1 MDDRLRGGQRAALVE
16 GMNSVDA
23 PAQEPAAAARLRL
36 SPWVVA
42 LTIAT
47 IACVAAALLM
57 RHTGDGTNYD
67 FYGQWIGRDAPDF
80 TLTDQNGAPLRLS
93 SLHGDVVLLTFGFTH
108 CPNICPTTMANL
120 AGITSS
126 LPAADQQRVR
136 VCFVTVDPARDRPP
150 QMKDY
155 VGFYSKSFTGLTG
168 SADAIAKVA
177 KDYGAYYEAQLQD
190 SQVAGNYYTIIHSAY
205 VYLIDPNGQFA
216 LLYSNDKLSD
226 HARMD
231 ADIEHVLGS
240 AQQ

>member
-1 MDDRLRGGQRAALVE
+1 MDDGLRGEGRAALVG
-16 GMNSVDA
+16 GMSSVDA
-23 PAQEPAAAARLRL
+23 PVQEPPATGRMRL

-47 IACVAAALLM
+47 IAGVVASLLM
-57 RHTGDGTNYD
+57 WHTGDGSNYD
-67 FYGQWIGRDAPDF
+67 FYGQWIGKDAPDF
-80 TLTDQNGAPLRLS
+80 TLTDQNGRPLQLS

-120 AGITSS
+120 AGIINS
-126 LPAADQQRVR
+126 LPPAERQRVR
-136 VCFVTVDPARDRPP
+136 VCFITVDPARDRPP

-168 SADAIAKVA
+168 SADDIAKVA
-177 KDYGAYYEAQLQD
+177 KDYGAYYEAQMQD
-190 SQVAGNYYTIIHSAY
+190 SQVANNYYTIIHSAY

-216 LLYSNDKLSD
+216 LLYNNDKLTD

-231 ADIEHVLGS
+231 ADIEHCLGS